1 VGVVEDMLS
10 HQIDLLRVEAGAR
23 GEALAL
29 LTQLQNELIAALA
42 KADLT
47 ALGKTRLTALLDE
60 TTNTINDYYAQLQ
73 DDAHA
78 MLGGVAESTAKAT
91 ADIIENAVAIDM
103 TASLPTAA
111 YLDRI
116 VGNTLIMGAPSE
128 EWWARQAQDT
138 AFRFSNAVRQGLVAG
153 DTNEEIVARVAGS
166 RDVAGIMDISRSNA
180 RSLIHTS
187 IQAVANSARNETYQ
201 KNADVVEGT
210 RQVSTLDSH
219 TTDICIAYD
228 GAEYDLEG
236 NPIGDTSLPYENGVP
251 RHWGCRS
258 VEIPITKEIEGAPV
272 PPEGERASSDGP
284 VPGDFT
290 FEDYLNTRTVAQ
302 QDEQLGAGRAQMWRE
317 GTITLQQLL
326 DLHGNPMTLDELR
339 AKYG

>member
-1 VGVVEDMLS
+1 MLS

-166 RDVAGIMDISRSNA
+166 RDVAGIMD
-180 RSLIHTS
+180 
-187 IQAVANSARNETYQ
+187 
-201 KNADVVEGT
+201 
-210 RQVSTLDSH
+210 
-219 TTDICIAYD
+219 
-228 GAEYDLEG
+228 
-236 NPIGDTSLPYENGVP
+236 
-251 RHWGCRS
+251 
-258 VEIPITKEIEGAPV
+258 
-272 PPEGERASSDGP
+272 
-284 VPGDFT
+284 
-290 FEDYLNTRTVAQ
+290 
-302 QDEQLGAGRAQMWRE
+302 
-317 GTITLQQLL
+317 
-326 DLHGNPMTLDELR
+326 
-339 AKYG
+339 